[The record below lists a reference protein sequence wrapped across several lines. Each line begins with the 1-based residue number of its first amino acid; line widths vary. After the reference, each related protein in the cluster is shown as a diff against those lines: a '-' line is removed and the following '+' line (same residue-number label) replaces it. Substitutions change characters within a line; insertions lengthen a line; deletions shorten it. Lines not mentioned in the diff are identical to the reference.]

1 VAGPPETA
9 LPVAGPP
16 QPGGL
21 EAGPPTATET
31 ARSPD
36 RPPLL
41 RFTPARPRS
50 VPAPDSYALRLVA
63 RRRLYD
69 RGTLVQACPS
79 LGPLAPAPGLRA
91 NPYDLDRLGVQTG
104 GRVRV
109 RARQSLVMEVLADT
123 DVPRGV
129 AVVDLDLAEEG
140 AEDLI
145 DSSRTVTDVR
155 LETL

>member
-1 VAGPPETA
+1 PYGSQSVPAVPAVRLRRTPAPP
-9 LPVAGPP
+9 
-16 QPGGL
+16 
-21 EAGPPTATET
+21 
-31 ARSPD
+31 
-36 RPPLL
+36 
-41 RFTPARPRS
+41 TPARAPPSPGPAPSTPWRHPASAPSRARASPTSPERPRPATARHPEPPPRS
-50 VPAPDSYALRLVA
+50 SRIRA
-63 RRRLYD
+63 
-69 RGTLVQACPS
+69 